1 MKKKELRKMKIF
13 LFLLISLI
21 LSISFVMD
29 VVKFTKDPK
38 HFWLRF
44 GDCALDAL
52 CIVGFAWIAKG
63 AF

>member
-1 MKKKELRKMKIF
+1 MKMF

-29 VVKFTKDPK
+29 MVKFTKDPQ

-44 GDCALDAL
+44 GDCVIDAI
-52 CIVGFAWIAKG
+52 CIIGFAGIAKG